1 MADKSPPQKKQ
12 QSKRQGILQEAWQN
26 MMNDMD
32 RVLPEKLHGA
42 QGKKKFVLWLFVL
55 DVITSYSIHYTK
67 LYDGL
72 RTARPG

>member
-1 MADKSPPQKKQ
+1 VADKSPPHKKQ

-55 DVITSYSIHYTK
+55 EVVVIGVIGA
-67 LYDGL
+67 LIYDWFFSS
-72 RTARPG
+72 